1 MPYSDEDLFLYE
13 LLPEIFP
20 LHEHLKYDV
29 ASYSVDETIASEPK
43 NRPKR
48 TRSKPEL
55 SCSPSKE
62 ISIMKKQEEQTSLQD
77 INVRLKEEL
86 QTTNVELQRL
96 RAENRSLIQR
106 LEAQHVKEEALGGAK
121 KIQSLLKRGDFS
133 R

>member
-29 ASYSVDETIASEPK
+29 ASNSVDETIASEPK
-43 NRPKR
+43 SRPKR
-48 TRSKPEL
+48 TRSKREL

-77 INVRLKEEL
+77 INIRLKEEL
-86 QTTNVELQRL
+86 QATNAELQRL
-96 RAENRSLIQR
+96 RAENRSLI
-106 LEAQHVKEEALGGAK
+106 
-121 KIQSLLKRGDFS
+121 
-133 R
+133 